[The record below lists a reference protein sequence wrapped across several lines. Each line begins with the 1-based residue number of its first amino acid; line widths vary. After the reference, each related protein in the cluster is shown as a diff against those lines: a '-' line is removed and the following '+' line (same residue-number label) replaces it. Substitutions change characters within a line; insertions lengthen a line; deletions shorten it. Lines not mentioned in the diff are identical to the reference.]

1 MSLQDRILFPG
12 INGLLEIAVL
22 AVAIYYLLLLLQGT
36 RGAQVLSGLVILYA
50 TVLGLTFLFQL
61 DTLNWLIQRFTV
73 YLSVA
78 LLIIFQPEIRRA
90 LAEIGPRHFSAPRS
104 TEREVV
110 ETLIEA
116 VRRLA
121 EKKIG
126 ALIAIERSIT
136 LAPYQEAGTPLDSRI
151 SPELLASL
159 FFPNSPLHDG
169 GVIIRGDR
177 IAAAGCLFPLSQK
190 PELSRSLGT
199 RHRAAIGLSEE
210 SDAIVIAVS
219 EETGAVSVAY
229 KGRLRRGIELKSLE
243 RFLIATLVR
252 ARRPAPAG
260 AGERVRRWME
270 AVRKPWGRLRPVAA
284 AAVNQEA
291 HGR

>member
-1 MSLQDRILFPG
+1 MSFQDRILFPG
-12 INGLLEIAVL
+12 IHGLLEIAFM
-22 AVAIYYLLLLLQGT
+22 AVAIYYILLFFKGT
-36 RGAQVLSGLVILYA
+36 RGAQVLSGLVIVY
-50 TVLGLTFLFQL
+50 VVILTLTYLLEL

-90 LAEIGPRHFSAPRS
+90 LAELGPRHFAGNGEGDR
-104 TEREVV
+104 TLV

-116 VRRLA
+116 VRRLT
-121 EKKIG
+121 ENKIG
-126 ALIAIERSIT
+126 ALIAIERGVNT
-136 LAPYQEAGTPLDSRI
+136 TPYQEAGTPLDSRI
-151 SPELLASL
+151 SPELLATL

-177 IAAAGCLFPLSQK
+177 IVAAGCLFPLSQK
-190 PELSRSLGT
+190 AELSRSLGT

-210 SDAIVIAVS
+210 TDAIVIVVS

-229 KGRLRRGIELKSLE
+229 KGRLRRGLEIDRLE
-243 RFLIATLVR
+243 RFLMTSLVR
-252 ARRPAPAG
+252 PRAAETG
-260 AGERVRRWME
+260 GGVRRWWE
-270 AVRKPWGRLRPVAA
+270 ALRPSRVRTRPSAPP
-284 AAVNQEA
+284 VSQEA

>member
-1 MSLQDRILFPG
+1 MTLQDRIQFPG
-12 INGLLEIAVL
+12 LHGVLEIAL
-22 AVAIYYLLLLLQGT
+22 MAVAIYYILLFFKGT
-36 RGAQVLSGLVILYA
+36 RGAQVLSGLVILY
-50 TVLGLTFLFQL
+50 VVIFSLTYLLEL

-90 LAEIGPRHFSAPRS
+90 LAELGPRHFAGYERS
-104 TEREVV
+104 DRTLV
-110 ETLIEA
+110 ENLIEA

-121 EKKIG
+121 ENKIG
-126 ALIAIERSIT
+126 ALIAIERGVNT
-136 LAPYQEAGTPLDSRI
+136 APYQEAGTPLDSRI

-177 IAAAGCLFPLSQK
+177 LAAAGCLFPLSQRA
-190 PELSRSLGT
+190 ELSRSLGT
-199 RHRAAIGLSEE
+199 RHRAALGLSEE
-210 SDAIVIAVS
+210 TDAIVIVVS

-229 KGRLRRGIELKSLE
+229 KGRLRRGLEIDRLE
-243 RFLIATLVR
+243 RFLMTSLLRVR
-252 ARRPAPAG
+252 SAESRG
-260 AGERVRRWME
+260 GMRRWME
-270 AVRKPWGRLRPVAA
+270 VLRGTRARARPPMPLG
-284 AAVNQEA
+284 QEA

>member
-1 MSLQDRILFPG
+1 MTFQDRILFPG
-12 INGLLEIAVL
+12 INGLIEIAL
-22 AVAIYYLLLLLQGT
+22 MAVAIYYMLLFFKGT
-36 RGAQVLSGLVILYA
+36 RGAQVLSGLVLLYVA
-50 TVLGLTFLFQL
+50 LFSITYLLEL

-90 LAEIGPRHFSAPRS
+90 LAELGPRHLAGYQTSDRTF
-104 TEREVV
+104 V
-110 ETLIEA
+110 ENLIEA

-121 EKKIG
+121 ENKIG
-126 ALIAIERSIT
+126 ALIAIERGVNT
-136 LAPYQEAGTPLDSRI
+136 APYQEAGTPLDSRF

-177 IAAAGCLFPLSQK
+177 IAAAGCLFPLSQRA
-190 PELSRSLGT
+190 ELSRALGT

-210 SDAIVIAVS
+210 TDAIVIVVS
-219 EETGAVSVAY
+219 EETGAISVAY
-229 KGRLRRGIELKSLE
+229 KGRLRRGLELDRLQ
-243 RFLIATLVR
+243 RFLMATLLR
-252 ARRPAPAG
+252 SRSKESRSG
-260 AGERVRRWME
+260 VRRWME
-270 AVRKPWGRLRPVAA
+270 IVRGARSRARVPVP
-284 AAVNQEA
+284 VGQEA